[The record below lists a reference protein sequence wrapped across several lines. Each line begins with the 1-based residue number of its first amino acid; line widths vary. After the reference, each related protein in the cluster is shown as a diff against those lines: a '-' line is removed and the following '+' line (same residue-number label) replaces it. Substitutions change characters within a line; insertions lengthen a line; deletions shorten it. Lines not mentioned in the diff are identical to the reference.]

1 MFLICLIYVYV
12 SITYQYLCASI
23 YKKIVSLKWFLYL
36 FLFSRQAT
44 ELAEKKTTQVE
55 SLAVSFIYTEVG
67 IKQQPANQSL
77 YWEPFFVFQMD
88 WRYLL

>member
-1 MFLICLIYVYV
+1 MCMYQSFINICVRVY
-12 SITYQYLCASI
+12 I
-23 YKKIVSLKWFLYL
+23 KKIISLKWFLYL

-55 SLAVSFIYTEVG
+55 SLAVSFIYAEVG

-77 YWEPFFVFQMD
+77 YWEPFLAHLAIGHVSFCHG
-88 WRYLL
+88 